1 MSNELKSLQC
11 LVRSG
16 EEISIGRKLTR
27 AAIEAFLVGLGPPI
41 SFCNPSFTSSVIFM
55 NKLVPRGINNRL
67 STPSDFD
74 FGPEVENVQ
83 FQSRSGNL
91 LRAWKKSAQI
101 PISSELTSHGSIV
114 YIHGSGG
121 NRGWPLYRVKLIKIL
136 SLCGFNVF
144 SFDYS
149 GFGDSSGVP
158 TQSGIDL
165 DIISAVEKTQKIW
178 PDDRI
183 IIWAHSLGTGL
194 IAHLLS
200 SYQNPEDEL
209 EVSPIFESISGIILE
224 SPIGSLRE
232 CMVENPLGKKLRK
245 MWGSFLYEKMID
257 YHLKKTNIELNT
269 GEDIL
274 NLKYHILILQAE
286 DDPIVSWQ
294 TSRQHFS
301 QLCAR
306 GKCKS
311 ARFVMFE
318 SWHKYRHEGVIL
330 FPGLRN
336 LLLEF
341 VQIMDL
347 NFSSSDPEKFQAD
360 VM

>member
-11 LVRSG
+11 LVRSE
-16 EEISIGRKLTR
+16 EEISTGRKLTR

-55 NKLVPRGINNRL
+55 NKLVPRGINTRL
-67 STPSDFD
+67 STPSEFD
-74 FGPEVENVQ
+74 LGSEVENVQ
-83 FQSRSGNL
+83 FESRSGNL
-91 LRAWKKSAQI
+91 LRAWKKPAKLS
-101 PISSELTSHGSIV
+101 PSSTAHGSIV

-121 NRGWPLYRVKLIKIL
+121 NRGWPLYRVKLMKIL

-144 SFDYS
+144 SFGKSSYEIYGWMTMISDYS

-158 TQSGIDL
+158 TQSDINL
-165 DIISAVEKTQKIW
+165 DIISAVEKTKKIW
-178 PDDRI
+178 PDDII

-200 SYQNPEDEL
+200 AHQDEP
-209 EVSPIFESISGIILE
+209 EVSKILESISGIIFE

-257 YHLKKTNIELNT
+257 YHLKKTQIELNT

-274 NLKYHILILQAE
+274 SIKNHILILQAE
-286 DDPIVSWQ
+286 DDQI
-294 TSRQHFS
+294 
-301 QLCAR
+301 
-306 GKCKS
+306 GK
-311 ARFVMFE
+311 
-318 SWHKYRHEGVIL
+318 
-330 FPGLRN
+330 
-336 LLLEF
+336 
-341 VQIMDL
+341 
-347 NFSSSDPEKFQAD
+347 
-360 VM
+360 